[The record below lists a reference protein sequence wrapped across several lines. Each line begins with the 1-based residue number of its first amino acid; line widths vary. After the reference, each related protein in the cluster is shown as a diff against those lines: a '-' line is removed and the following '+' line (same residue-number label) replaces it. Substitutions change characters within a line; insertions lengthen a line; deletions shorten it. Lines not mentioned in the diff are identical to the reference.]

1 MNKEEDVFVKPDEQN
16 KACSGSAM
24 VGKDLHKM
32 EHFFLH
38 SNEVNHINREDYD
51 KIEFTTVHEIPL
63 TFQKV
68 TN

>member
-16 KACSGSAM
+16 KACLGSAM

-38 SNEVNHINREDYD
+38 SNEVNHINREDYVTIALYRYHYP
-51 KIEFTTVHEIPL
+51 KIIIRPWF
-63 TFQKV
+63 
-68 TN
+68 

>member
-1 MNKEEDVFVKPDEQN
+1 MNKEDVFVKPDEQN

-24 VGKDLHKM
+24 VGKDFHKM

-51 KIEFTTVHEIPL
+51 KILKFRI
-63 TFQKV
+63 
-68 TN
+68 